1 MTDEYTKSLES
12 RVAELEAIIS
22 INATKMYVPTIGSI
36 LELTRDW
43 SFKLHYE
50 WRNDKL
56 MTKLFGT
63 ECKYRWDMRDPQKPK
78 DVTFP
83 KGTRL
88 KVARIYVRQGV
99 EDFDSITF
107 TINKHPTDKKLK
119 ARFWCK
125 LNDANKIEFFLV
137 DGKGKAGD

>member
-1 MTDEYTKSLES
+1 MSEEYTKSLET
-12 RVAELEAIIS
+12 RVAELEAIIA

-43 SFKLHYE
+43 TFKLHYE

-56 MTKLFGT
+56 TTKLFGKEYNWKKDKQT
-63 ECKYRWDMRDPQKPK
+63 PE

-88 KVARIYVRQGV
+88 KVARIYVRQGA

-107 TINKHPTDKKLK
+107 TINQHPTDKKLK

>member
-22 INATKMYVPTIGSI
+22 INATKMYVPTIGACM
-36 LELTRDW
+36 ELTRDW
-43 SFKLHYE
+43 TFKLYNE
-50 WRNDKL
+50 YRNQKLLDKL
-56 MTKLFGT
+56 GIKL
-63 ECKYRWDMRDPQKPK
+63 EYDRERKSA
-78 DVTFP
+78 DVTLP
-83 KGTRL
+83 MGTRL
-88 KVARIYVRQGV
+88 KVARIYVRHGV
-99 EDFDSITF
+99 GDYDSITF

>member
-22 INATKMYVPTIGSI
+22 INATKMYVPTIGSC

-43 SFKLHYE
+43 SFKLHHEY
-50 WRNDKL
+50 RNCNLMIKL
-56 MTKLFGT
+56 LHKDFDWTKK
-63 ECKYRWDMRDPQKPK
+63 EPE
-78 DVTFP
+78 DVTLP

-88 KVARIYVRQGV
+88 KVARIYVRHGAG
-99 EDFDSITF
+99 DFDSITF

>member
-36 LELTRDW
+36 LELTKDW
-43 SFKLHYE
+43 GFKLHHEY
-50 WRNDKL
+50 RNSNL
-56 MTKLFGT
+56 MMKLFHKDFDWT
-63 ECKYRWDMRDPQKPK
+63 EKEPE
-78 DVTFP
+78 DVVLP

-88 KVARIYVRQGV
+88 RVARIYVRHGAG
-99 EDFDSITF
+99 DFDSITF